1 VDRTGSVNLAIMGV
15 NVPGLNDALDSDAVL
30 AAQRRSRLG
39 ERGITNF
46 VSNAAKCMLTLV
58 LFRAV
63 TDLILQPYRMP
74 SPASIQ

>member
-1 VDRTGSVNLAIMGV
+1 MAIMGV

-46 VSNAAKCMLTLV
+46 VSNAAKCMLVLV
-58 LFRAV
+58 LLKAV
-63 TDLILQPYRMP
+63 TNLILQPYRTP
-74 SPASIQ
+74 SPGSIQ